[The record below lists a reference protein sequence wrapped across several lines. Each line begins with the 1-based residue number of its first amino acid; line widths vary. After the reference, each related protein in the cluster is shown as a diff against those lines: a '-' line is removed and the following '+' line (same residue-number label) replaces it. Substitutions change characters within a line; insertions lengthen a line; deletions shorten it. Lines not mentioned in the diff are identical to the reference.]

1 MEIVNRNFKICNSDV
16 LKDKTLRLSEIN
28 RLLDLG
34 DMEDKENS
42 NPLLEDV
49 KRAIVDFCNR
59 EYDSGLEYEVFDKQ
73 FSDLSRIGLAYTETE
88 DSAHSIQFE
97 VNLKDYTYT
106 LYVDDTAITVDSLTQ
121 NSTEEDALR

>member
-34 DMEDKENS
+34 DVEDKENS

-59 EYDSGLEYEVFDKQ
+59 EYDSGLEY
-73 FSDLSRIGLAYTETE
+73 
-88 DSAHSIQFE
+88 
-97 VNLKDYTYT
+97 
-106 LYVDDTAITVDSLTQ
+106 
-121 NSTEEDALR
+121 